1 MTLNILLF
9 PEKIGEDVYRTKV
22 LKRLPIDTPAG
33 KGHGKIRKFYL
44 MVSKAMIEE
53 QELREGRTYSIRI
66 KTIEGGI
73 IENHKSAL
81 VVPID
86 PLTNYPMQ
94 LEIPGTAVT
103 DGAAV
108 YARITEDDTDYEA
121 WFESAE
127 NIGLT
132 DPVEPKRRGGRKKK
146 EVAE

>member
-1 MTLNILLF
+1 MTLNLLLF

-22 LKRLPIDTPAG
+22 LKRLPIDTQPG
-33 KGHGKIRKFYL
+33 KYRGKTKKFYL

-53 QELREGRTYSIRI
+53 QELREGRTYNIRI

-81 VVPID
+81 VVPVD

-121 WFESAE
+121 WFESEE

-146 EVAE
+146 EVTE

>member
-22 LKRLPIDTPAG
+22 LKRLPIDTPPG
-33 KGHGKIRKFYL
+33 KYRGRAKKSYL

-73 IENHKSAL
+73 VENHKSAL
-81 VVPID
+81 VVPMD

-108 YARITEDDTDYEA
+108 YARITEDETDYEA

-127 NIGLT
+127 NIGLA
-132 DPVEPKRRGGRKKK
+132 DPVQPKRRGGRKKK
-146 EVAE
+146 EVEE

>member
-1 MTLNILLF
+1 MTLNLLLF

-22 LKRLPIDTPAG
+22 LKRLPVDTQPG
-33 KGHGKIRKFYL
+33 KYRGKPKRPYL

-53 QELREGRTYSIRI
+53 QELHEGRTYSIRI

-81 VVPID
+81 VVPVD

-94 LEIPGTAVT
+94 LEIPGTAVN

-108 YARITEDDTDYEA
+108 YARITEDETDYEA
-121 WFESAE
+121 WFESEE
-127 NIGLT
+127 NIGLA
-132 DPVEPKRRGGRKKK
+132 DPVQPKRRGGRKKK
-146 EVAE
+146 EVTE